1 MSQMIII
8 FDKSDC
14 ELLIDLEAMRAYNE
28 SWGSK
33 TLLTQKEAIKK
44 KFTQKFPKFDNV
56 CRLDNSMTTG
66 HYYILKR

>member
-8 FDKSDC
+8 FDMSDC

-33 TLLTQKEAIKK
+33 TLLTPNGA
-44 KFTQKFPKFDNV
+44 
-56 CRLDNSMTTG
+56 
-66 HYYILKR
+66 

>member
-33 TLLTQKEAIKK
+33 TLLTQKEAIK
-44 KFTQKFPKFDNV
+44 
-56 CRLDNSMTTG
+56 
-66 HYYILKR
+66 